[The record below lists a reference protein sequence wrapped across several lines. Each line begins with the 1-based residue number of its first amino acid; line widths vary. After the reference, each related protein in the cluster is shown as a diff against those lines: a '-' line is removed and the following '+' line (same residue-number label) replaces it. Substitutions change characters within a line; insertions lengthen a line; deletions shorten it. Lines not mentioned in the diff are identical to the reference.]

1 MESLQELKSAV
12 AEFITPIIE
21 SAVKRA
27 MPVIEQPAGKEYLTL
42 TEVEEQYNIS
52 QTTIYRRFYSGELT
66 KIKIKNGDRTMV
78 RRSEL
83 EANLRE
89 GKLAAVGTRSRR
101 NKGGK

>member
-1 MESLQELKSAV
+1 M

-66 KIKIKNGDRTMV
+66 KIKNGDRTMV

>member
-66 KIKIKNGDRTMV
+66 KIKNGDRTMV

>member
-27 MPVIEQPAGKEYLTL
+27 MPVIEQPAGKEYFTL

-66 KIKIKNGDRTMV
+66 KIKNGDRTMV